1 MPTACGARIF
11 TRWKLFFSQVAKNC
25 QVFCQTIGGVF
36 LTFLPKIKDGN
47 SICQTAGDALRY
59 VVCSVFVQGPGI
71 LSIACH
77 TVKWGR
83 WAGTKQMEH
92 ITNTTQSMRLNQMNK
107 DSTPNHRNCRTY
119 GLPPPHRPMAWANGF
134 GIYRLRTPFTTHQA
148 QPWGRSRLRYWA
160 GSVWNPSIG

>member
-1 MPTACGARIF
+1 MCAKERKCSFNSGVVTLYWSDYWILQANKARSINIRSTSLRTAIMRKPCPSDYILQARRHI
-11 TRWKLFFSQVAKNC
+11 
-25 QVFCQTIGGVF
+25 I
-36 LTFLPKIKDGN
+36 
-47 SICQTAGDALRY
+47 RY

-107 DSTPNHRNCRTY
+107 DSTPNHRNCLTN
-119 GLPPPHRPMAWANGF
+119 AVCV
-134 GIYRLRTPFTTHQA
+134 I
-148 QPWGRSRLRYWA
+148 
-160 GSVWNPSIG
+160 